1 MMKINRIFDVVF
13 LLLAIILSVIP
24 QCWSTLS
31 DKRLCYDP
39 DCSEPISVART
50 TIQYLAPDEGFLSFG
65 SNVEVT
71 VYSKEAGSRKDLWG
85 IEHGGKRGYA
95 PKIFLKEY
103 KVHHKNL
110 KHEVPI
116 ESTLLSYSK
125 SNKKHQSEK
134 ISDKLKPITENV
146 QASSVPTTIDVKSTK
161 ELPNNVKSLYEVID
175 GTTIHVNPTKSSTE
189 QAFAT
194 KVLQPAVVPNKEDTV
209 VNVKVDANSEKV
221 TTNIFAKDDKL
232 SQEILNGKEKND
244 GQNMSQNDNT
254 DVDKTPEKVPD
265 LFQIIGIKLPSMDIG
280 ANLINN
286 LFNAA
291 DEEEEAAEKIKKV
304 TAIEAEHVKPSKEQV
319 IPSTQDVESS
329 KEQTIPAVQDVKP
342 SKEQSVPEGH
352 GVKIPEERSIPEVH
366 DVKIAEERSVS
377 ELQDIKLPKDQS
389 LPKIQDV
396 KAPKEQSVPEVQDVK
411 ISKEQAVPEIQN
423 AKALKEQVVPEAQD
437 LKTPKEQVVPETQDV
452 KIPKEQSV
460 PETQDV
466 KISKKQAVPE
476 VQNAKA
482 LKEQVIPE
490 TQDLKTP
497 KEQVVPEVQDV
508 KIPKEQSVPET
519 QDLKI
524 PKQLVPVVQDAK
536 VAKEETVPE
545 LQDVKI
551 SKEQAVPEI
560 QNAKAL
566 KEQVI
571 PETQDLKT
579 PKEQVVPEVQD
590 VKIPKEQSVP
600 ETQDLKI
607 PKQLVPVVQD
617 AKVTK
622 EETVPELQDVKI
634 SKEQAVPEIQNVK
647 ALKEQIVPEAQDIKT
662 PKEQV
667 VPVVRDAK
675 VTKEETVP
683 ELQDVKIPKEQSVQD
698 RQNVKLEEEQS
709 AGKLQ
714 DKNMLNTTVGDTTV
728 TISNEIGPTD
738 SVYTI
743 SANGSE
749 TDTKVALNV
758 TELSNK
764 ENIHSMEST
773 QLDTEET
780 KLVENSNIPETRST
794 ILNIKHT
801 VPLPTGMD
809 INSSTELPSS
819 NIDEDGGKQS
829 FNVSFDSISQA
840 SPSKYLSEN
849 ATETIITSGNEENSE
864 EPLENI
870 KAIVEFGNFSY
881 NNEATNATE
890 SGDTENLAKIDT
902 NEQVKNLDDSSDSAE
917 FNLHPSGFMYTTK
930 EGSIVSENVASINE
944 FRNRN
949 LLNADTGE
957 HSEIESTKI
966 EQTAEEITSD
976 DDEHQTEDSSEVCTA
991 DNVEC
996 SIQVESQDS
1005 FITDDE
1011 TSDSMENL
1019 IESISLVSNYWMTFV
1034 YLIVTATATLIFSL
1048 GYYYIENMRRD
1059 GQLIAKINKLEKDL
1073 LVSTK
1078 ESSMLKDNLKVT
1090 KDKLNCIEDESFGSN
1105 EMVLSLKADL
1115 EASQIV
1121 KAELEDQVSM
1131 LEKDLES
1138 ATEAGLELERMLR
1151 EVLSSDNEVNP
1162 LAQSVEDLQTRLNAQ
1177 QAANESLTSALNLK
1191 TQENES
1197 LSTELA
1203 FYKKKHEELEVELV
1217 RVTESFKSEVDSK
1230 NNIHQTLTD
1239 KVQELEIQMK
1249 DISNEK
1255 VALQKELKCKE
1266 VETKDLMDVI
1276 NRLNSNLDLD
1286 KLYNVTHIK
1295 AEAKAL
1301 LEERNELKIRLTE
1314 VEGAHNLLEEH
1325 VKVIKEEVSTLSEQ
1339 CKTAEKEK
1347 KDAETRLEVLSN
1359 FFKEKEAQRQKE
1371 ESIWLQQQGEVV
1383 STVERIQTMQ
1393 SEIQNYKQ
1401 QIEMLK
1407 REILDQ
1413 EREYENQISII
1424 EKNAHEQWIKARQVE
1439 RRLEES
1445 KVEAGQLRN
1454 RLTLIEKNI
1463 NDVDPEVKLHRME
1476 ANGETAT
1483 SPPLFIG
1490 AESSS
1495 SPIMFSGSSN
1505 VPPPPPPSYLHSL
1518 FPPYLP
1524 PPLPNASNVPPYEI
1538 SQRPPPLGGRLSSPP
1553 PMPLHPPNSSRYDN
1567 AGSPPPMSPHL
1578 LPSFP
1583 NLRIPPPSFGNDHFP
1598 GPPPPQFVNDHYPG
1612 PPPPLGSI
1620 MPAPLGTTH
1629 SWGEEPL
1636 TPLRNS
1642 GYHLSQRE
1650 RVQNHKGRKRFSKV
1664 RQFWSTLEG
1673 NNCK

>member
-1 MMKINRIFDVVF
+1 MMKINRIFNVVF
-13 LLLAIILSVIP
+13 LLLAIIFSAIP

-39 DCSEPISVART
+39 DCSEPISKART
-50 TIQYLAPDEGFLSFG
+50 IISYTPSEDGFLTFDT
-65 SNVEVT
+65 NIEVI
-71 VYSKEAGSRKDLWG
+71 VYSKEAGTRKDLWG
-85 IEHGGKRGYA
+85 IEVDGKRGYVS
-95 PKIFLKEY
+95 KTFLRES
-103 KVHHKNL
+103 KVYHKDL
-110 KHEVPI
+110 KYEVPI
-116 ESTLLSYSK
+116 ESTFQIYNK
-125 SNKKHQSEK
+125 SNKKLQSNK
-134 ISDKLKPITENV
+134 VTDKLKPVTKNV
-146 QASSVPTTIDVKSTK
+146 EASGVPTTVDVKSTEK
-161 ELPNNVKSLYEVID
+161 LPNNAVPLYEVID

-189 QAFAT
+189 QTLAT
-194 KVLQPAVVPNKEDTV
+194 KVIQPAIVPNKENTV
-209 VNVKVDANSEKV
+209 GDVKVESNSENV
-221 TTNIFAKDDKL
+221 TTNIFATEEKGK
-232 SQEILNGKEKND
+232 GKEKNG
-244 GQNMSQNDNT
+244 GQNTSQNDNT
-254 DVDKTPEKVPD
+254 DEKVSS
-265 LFQIIGIKLPSMDIG
+265 LMQIIGRKLPSAVINN
-280 ANLINN
+280 NLISNF
-286 LFNAA
+286 FNTGN
-291 DEEEEAAEKIKKV
+291 EAVGEIEKE
-304 TAIEAEHVKPSKEQV
+304 TAVEG
-319 IPSTQDVESS
+319 DNVESS
-329 KEQTIPAVQDVKP
+329 KEQAVSMVQNVNP
-342 SKEQSVPEGH
+342 SR
-352 GVKIPEERSIPEVH
+352 EE
-366 DVKIAEERSVS
+366 SVS
-377 ELQDIKLPKDQS
+377 ELQGLQLPIDQS
-389 LPKIQDV
+389 NSKKEDEKI
-396 KAPKEQSVPEVQDVK
+396 PKEQVPPVPDEKISKEPPVSELQGVQSLLDQSNPKKQDETVPGEQVPSVPDEK
-411 ISKEQAVPEIQN
+411 ISKEQAVSE
-423 AKALKEQVVPEAQD
+423 KQD
-437 LKTPKEQVVPETQDV
+437 AKTPKEPSVSKLQGV
-452 KIPKEQSV
+452 QS
-460 PETQDV
+460 PIDQ
-466 KISKKQAVPE
+466 SNPKKQ
-476 VQNAKA
+476 
-482 LKEQVIPE
+482 
-490 TQDLKTP
+490 D
-497 KEQVVPEVQDV
+497 
-508 KIPKEQSVPET
+508 
-519 QDLKI
+519 
-524 PKQLVPVVQDAK
+524 
-536 VAKEETVPE
+536 ETVPGE
-545 LQDVKI
+545 QVPSAPVEKI
-551 SKEQAVPEI
+551 SKEQAVFEKQDANTPKEPSVSELQGVQLPI
-560 QNAKAL
+560 DQSNPKKQDETVPGEQVPSAPVEMIS
-566 KEQVI
+566 KEQAGS
-571 PETQDLKT
+571 EKQDVKT
-579 PKEQVVPEVQD
+579 PKEQ
-590 VKIPKEQSVP
+590 SVHDGQ
-600 ETQDLKI
+600 E
-607 PKQLVPVVQD
+607 
-617 AKVTK
+617 
-622 EETVPELQDVKI
+622 
-634 SKEQAVPEIQNVK
+634 
-647 ALKEQIVPEAQDIKT
+647 
-662 PKEQV
+662 
-667 VPVVRDAK
+667 
-675 VTKEETVP
+675 
-683 ELQDVKIPKEQSVQD
+683 
-698 RQNVKLEEEQS
+698 VKLEEQS

-714 DKNMLNTTVGDTTV
+714 DNHILNGTVENATV
-728 TISNEIGPTD
+728 TLLNKVGTTASL
-738 SVYTI
+738 YTI
-743 SANGSE
+743 SANNFE
-749 TDTKVALNV
+749 IDTKVAFNA
-758 TELSNK
+758 TEPSNK
-764 ENIHSMEST
+764 ENIHAVENT
-773 QLDTEET
+773 QLETEET
-780 KLVENSNIPETRST
+780 KLVENSNISETF
-794 ILNIKHT
+794 N
-801 VPLPTGMD
+801 V
-809 INSSTELPSS
+809 
-819 NIDEDGGKQS
+819 EDGGKQS
-829 FNVSFDSISQA
+829 FNVILNSTSQE
-840 SPSKYLSEN
+840 SSSNYILEN
-849 ATETIITSGNEENSE
+849 TSQTIITPGNEEKSE
-864 EPLENI
+864 EVSKNVEAVI
-870 KAIVEFGNFSY
+870 EFGNFDHS
-881 NNEATNATE
+881 NEVTNATE
-890 SGDTENLAKIDT
+890 SGKIDT
-902 NEQVKNLDDSSDSAE
+902 NEQVTNSDDSSDSAK
-917 FNLHPSGFMYTTK
+917 FDLHPPEFMYAK
-930 EGSIVSENVASINE
+930 EGIASENVASINE

-966 EQTAEEITSD
+966 EETEHSKREHLFERNDDTMSVEEITSED
-976 DDEHQTEDSSEVCTA
+976 NEHKIEASSEVCTA

-996 SIQVESQDS
+996 STEVESQNT
-1005 FITDDE
+1005 FTNDDE
-1011 TSDSMENL
+1011 TLVKMENF
-1019 IESISLVSNYWMTFV
+1019 IESIGIVSNYWMTFM
-1034 YLIVTATATLIFSL
+1034 YLIITATATLIFSL

-1078 ESSMLKDNLKVT
+1078 ESTMLKENLKVT

-1115 EASQIV
+1115 EASQNA

-1177 QAANESLTSALNLK
+1177 QTANESLTSALNLK

-1203 FYKKKHEELEVELV
+1203 FYKKKHEELEVELI
-1217 RVTESFKSEVDSK
+1217 RLTENCKLEVDSK
-1230 NNIHQTLTD
+1230 NNIHKTLTD
-1239 KVQELEIQMK
+1239 KVQELEIQIK

-1266 VETKDLMDVI
+1266 METKDLMDVI

-1295 AEAKAL
+1295 AEAKGL
-1301 LEERNELKIRLTE
+1301 LDERNELKIRLTE

-1325 VKVIKEEVSTLSEQ
+1325 MKVIKEEVSTLSEQ
-1339 CKTAEKEK
+1339 CKAAEKEK

-1524 PPLPNASNVPPYEI
+1524 LPLPNSSNVPPYEI

-1620 MPAPLGTTH
+1620 MPAHLGTTH

-1642 GYHLSQRE
+1642 GFHLSQRE